1 MLLSSY
7 ASILRRF
14 GEFLL
19 DFLAKSH
26 AALHMQDSL
35 AKSGF
40 PHYICRI
47 PSQKSGFLNTNEW
60 VPPNLMSV
68 SLPQ

>member
-26 AALHMQDSL
+26 A
-35 AKSGF
+35 
-40 PHYICRI
+40 HYICRI
-47 PSQKSGFLNTNEW
+47 PSQKVDFLITYAGFPRKKVGSSILISGFL
-60 VPPNLMSV
+60 
-68 SLPQ
+68 QI

>member
-26 AALHMQDSL
+26 APLHMQDSL
-35 AKSGF
+35 AK
-40 PHYICRI
+40 
-47 PSQKSGFLNTNEW
+47 KW
-60 VPPNLMSV
+60 VP
-68 SLPQ
+68 QY